1 MVVAV
6 VLVVVVV
13 VVVPVVVAVVVV
25 VSRWNVAAREAS
37 HSGVK
42 RAAIC
47 VTVAACIPNREKH
60 VARWVVRAR
69 AGSKFPRALP
79 RDRRRCR

>member
-1 MVVAV
+1 MDSVSVVVLVAV
-6 VLVVVVV
+6 VAITVVLVLLLA
-13 VVVPVVVAVVVV
+13 VVAAAAAAATVVVV

-47 VTVAACIPNREKH
+47 VTVAACIPNRET
-60 VARWVVRAR
+60 R
-69 AGSKFPRALP
+69 G
-79 RDRRRCR
+79 